1 MLKCTPYFTTRQDYE
16 KLENSILKAFDS
28 SSSHVRRAAAS
39 CQASAL
45 VQAYSNDPDVLVN
58 KNLKKAKKTTKRSSM
73 GLEDDDRSAV
83 ERPGS
88 PALGKKAVVRMTL
101 SLDDI
106 LKQLSGHYT
115 KTTTPAKVRAGIAQ
129 TYVEIMMRLGSAIV
143 ESNYAVI
150 SNHLVVN
157 LLSSPGITANR
168 FRLLTTRKYVRI
180 ILEEVIG
187 QKLLGETGQ
196 LNAARTL
203 LNGIIKNYP
212 QVIKERPEP
221 TKHTLMGALNA
232 ISSLI
237 KSLGS
242 AAAGIQDTIRDGLLQ
257 VIQHPNYSVQVTT
270 SWCLRA
276 FVMAVPSQ
284 LLPILTICMNNVNRE
299 LTQLT
304 TRRPLSTEATRRCIG
319 YANGLAAAISTAL
332 VQPLYASVDV
342 TSRILSMATSLL
354 KSSGEYELRISS
366 TQIQVAWIIIGGLMA
381 LGPNF
386 VKIHLSQLLLLW
398 KNALPK
404 PLAKDS
410 TAERSLLELSF
421 LAHVRECAL
430 GSILSFLEFN
440 HRLLTTDVSKR
451 IAAMLQNS
459 TLFLNG
465 LPSKKT
471 TEDVSQLLSPS
482 LQLLDFDLMVRRR
495 VLQCYVKL
503 VKLSHAEAIQANLL
517 AIAVSFF
524 ADPEKYTP
532 SSLSTAIASSAGNF
546 ESLWEIGDNYAYGV
560 CSCVRGYD
568 VEAFAFEGRG
578 SKKTIKHWM
587 TRDSPEAKIEDSLHT
602 PVLGSIE
609 HDSVNLYLS
618 DPQAEDASPAP
629 PATAV
634 VNSAIDLFTA
644 LLPMQPPKVQESI
657 LEQIATFLA
666 SNTLQRD
673 PGRKAAMTVN
683 VAVALLGTIKLTVGG
698 EIPSANLSTPSVLK
712 IISEMLQGFVILPD
726 PFVRN
731 VAYEALGILCSVG
744 GNNFTGNMINWLVDT
759 VVNNR
764 DPNARAG
771 SAVALGCIHS
781 HVGGMAA
788 GFHLKTIVGILMSL
802 SNDPHP
808 IVHFWALEG
817 LARTIDSAGLTFS
830 GYVTST
836 IGMLSQLYVAET
848 HNSEVASL
856 ATSNLELGLPTTAIL
871 VRCIDSLIGVLGPE
885 LQDMTK
891 VRELILTMTDQFL
904 KESDY
909 VTAMEALRCLEHVA
923 MFASGHLDITR
934 YVKRLHQGL
943 GSDHGELR
951 NVAVDG
957 LYQLLKA
964 HAERILKTAEP
975 GLEERL
981 WVTLDENPTH
991 EGVRNIIRNWMG
1003 QTGTL
1008 QTAEW
1013 VDRCQ
1018 MVMTKTIER
1027 KGGSIKHDAPKT
1039 TSAPIDLNDEEVAGM
1054 AGNETE
1060 SKPIG
1065 QEPLRWQVRTFAIEL
1080 LGELLSLAAQELS
1093 RNPES
1098 NLEQRLVEK
1107 IGDIIKMAFTA
1118 STSNVVDL
1126 RLGGLKIIDQVLKM
1140 FGHTP
1145 DPDFPDAPLLEQY
1158 QAQIGSALTPAFAAD
1173 SSPELA
1179 TQAVN
1184 VGAAFIA
1191 TGIVKDVDRM
1201 GRILKLVTTAL
1212 ENFSSE
1218 SQ

>member
-1 MLKCTPYFTTRQDYE
+1 MLLSAPYFSSLQEYE
-16 KLENSILKAFDS
+16 KLQTSILKAFDS
-28 SSSHVRRAAAS
+28 PSSYVRRAAAS
-39 CQASAL
+39 CQACSL
-45 VQAYSNDPDVLVN
+45 VQAYSTDPEMLVN
-58 KNLKKAKKTTKRSSM
+58 KNLKKAKKTKRTSVA
-73 GLEDDDRSAV
+73 LEDEDRAV
-83 ERPGS
+83 TERPGS
-88 PALGKKAVVRMTL
+88 PAPSKKTAVRMAL

-106 LKQLSGHYT
+106 LRQLSAQYT
-115 KTTTPAKVRAGIAQ
+115 KTTTLARVRAGIAQ
-129 TYVEIMMRLGSAIV
+129 TYVEVMMRLGSSIV
-143 ESNYAVI
+143 ESNYTIIA
-150 SNHLVVN
+150 NHLLVN
-157 LLSSPGITANR
+157 VLSSPGITNNR
-168 FRLLTTRKYVRI
+168 FRLLTTRKYVKI
-180 ILEEVIG
+180 VLEEVIG
-187 QKLLGETGQ
+187 QNLLAETSQ

-203 LNGIIKNYP
+203 VNIIKDYP
-212 QVIKERPEP
+212 QVIKENPEP
-221 TKHTLMGALNA
+221 GKHTLMGALHA
-232 ISSLI
+232 LSSLI
-237 KSLGS
+237 KALGS
-242 AAAGIQDTIRDGLLQ
+242 AAGSIQDLIRGGILQ
-257 VIQHPNYSVQVTT
+257 VLQHPNYSVQITT

-304 TRRPLSTEATRRCIG
+304 TRRPLSTETIRRCTG
-319 YANGLAAAISTAL
+319 YANGLAAAISTAP

-342 TSRILSMATSLL
+342 TSRILSMATNLL

-366 TQIQVAWIIIGGLMA
+366 TQIQVAWIIIGGLMS

-410 TAERSLLELSF
+410 TTERSLLELAF

-451 IAAMLQNS
+451 VAAMLQNS
-459 TLFLNG
+459 TLFLNS
-465 LPSKKT
+465 LPSRKT
-471 TEDVSQLLSPS
+471 TDDISQLLSPS

-503 VKLSHAEAIQANLL
+503 VKLSHAEAVQANLL
-517 AIAVSFF
+517 TIAVSFF

-546 ESLWEIGDNYAYGV
+546 ESLWEISDNYAYGV
-560 CSCVRGYD
+560 CSCVKGYD
-568 VEAFAFEGRG
+568 VDAFAFEGRG

-587 TRDSPEAKIEDSLHT
+587 TRDSPEARIENTLHT

-618 DPQAEDASPAP
+618 DLQGEDASPAP

-666 SNTLQRD
+666 SNSLQRD

-683 VAVALLGTIKLTVGG
+683 VAVALLGAIKLTIGA

-731 VAYEALGILCSVG
+731 IAYEALGRLCSVG
-744 GNNFTGNMINWLVDT
+744 GKNFTGNMINWLVDT

-802 SNDPHP
+802 SSDPHP

-817 LARTIDSAGLTFS
+817 LSRTIDSAGLTFA

-836 IGMLSQLYVAET
+836 MGMLSQLYVAET
-848 HNSEVASL
+848 HNSEVAAL
-856 ATSNLELGLPTTAIL
+856 ATSNLELELPTMGIL

-885 LQDMTK
+885 LQDMSK
-891 VRELILTMTDQFL
+891 VRELILTMVDQFL
-904 KESDY
+904 KEADY
-909 VTAMEALRCLEHVA
+909 VTVLEALRCLEHFS
-923 MFASGHLDITR
+923 MFAAGHVDITR
-934 YVKRLHQGL
+934 YVKRLHRGL
-943 GSDHGELR
+943 GSNHGELR
-951 NVAVDG
+951 SVAVDG

-964 HAERILKTAEP
+964 HAERILRTADP
-975 GLEERL
+975 GLEEQM
-981 WVTLDENPTH
+981 WMTLDENPTH
-991 EGVRNIIRNWMG
+991 DGVRNIIRNWMA
-1003 QTGTL
+1003 QTGIA
-1008 QTAEW
+1008 QTGEW
-1013 VDRCQ
+1013 IDRCQ
-1018 MVMTKTIER
+1018 MVMTKTVER
-1027 KGGSIKHDAPKT
+1027 KGGVIQQEATKPSGAPT
-1039 TSAPIDLNDEEVAGM
+1039 DLNDEEVAGM
-1054 AGNETE
+1054 AGNEGE
-1060 SKPIG
+1060 SKPSG
-1065 QEPLRWQVRTFAIEL
+1065 KEPLRWQVRTFAIDL
-1080 LGELLSLAAQELS
+1080 LGELLSLAAQELA

-1098 NLEQRLVEK
+1098 SLEQRLVDK
-1107 IGDIIKMAFTA
+1107 IGDIIKMAFSA
-1118 STSNVVDL
+1118 STANVVEL
-1126 RLGGLKIIDQVLKM
+1126 RLGGLRIIDQILKM
-1140 FGHTP
+1140 FGHTA

-1158 QAQIGSALTPAFAAD
+1158 QAQIGSALTPAFAVD

-1212 ENFSSE
+1212 GNFSSE
-1218 SQ
+1218 FS